1 MATRKQFQT
10 NLKVSPTLRRRLE
23 AARKRGVSE
32 DDLRE
37 QAVSFIY
44 GNAPMDSKLITRA
57 SARTAVEN
65 IRLRSNKKR

>member
-10 NLKVSPTLRRRLE
+10 SLKVSPTTRRRLE
-23 AARKRGVSE
+23 AASKRGVSE
-32 DDLRE
+32 DDLKE

-44 GNAPMDSKLITRA
+44 GNAPVDSKLITKA

-65 IRLRSNKKR
+65 FRLRSNKKG